1 MTKFVG
7 TRVPFVS
14 SLAWSL
20 IAARI
25 SGMLGK
31 ILLPG
36 KFTKVDVLTIWAR
49 STSTGSGI
57 FFASGRMITI
67 FPGRKT
73 NESLKDPFRDKR
85 KLPSSTRTLR
95 YFPGLYSIM
104 IVVPVMAAVTAAV

>member
-7 TRVPFVS
+7 TRVPFVN

-20 IAARI
+20 IAAWI

-36 KFTKVDVLTIWAR
+36 KFTKVDVLTICAR
-49 STSTGSGI
+49 STSIGSGI

-67 FPGRKT
+67 FPGCKT
-73 NESLKDPFRDKR
+73 NESPDPFRDKR

-95 YFPGLYSIM
+95 YFLGLYSII